1 MQAKWPASL
10 SELLPPGIEQ
20 SAAAVQVG
28 TQVDRVAPAGLAQ
41 MYFELWS
48 AAAQSLVD
56 LHPCHSHVPA
66 VQAKWLSSLSGLPGL
81 AQPAAAVQVGMHVET
96 GAPAGFTQL
105 TLVVLNAVVHSAVDA
120 QPRHSHLPAVQA

>member
-1 MQAKWPASL
+1 LALCRLDVHSLVDLHPRHSHIPALQAKWPASL

-20 SAAAVQVG
+20 S
-28 TQVDRVAPAGLAQ
+28 
-41 MYFELWS
+41 
-48 AAAQSLVD
+48 
-56 LHPCHSHVPA
+56 
-66 VQAKWLSSLSGLPGL
+66 
-81 AQPAAAVQVGMHVET
+81 AAAVQVGMHVET